1 MSLQEKKPSK
11 KTKESPNG
19 NQIMDNFFMQKR
31 AKSSRTVKPVK
42 GLSQDGKENQEG
54 APCFYKESIPYI
66 DKQIFTDNFLDVKN
80 KIPEVAENGEPTQ
93 ETVDLNS
100 GDENK
105 IVDET
110 KKEFDLTTGL
120 GNKFLPAKYLF
131 REKES
136 KAILSFIGRY
146 TCGLYIVTNIIRCT
160 KENCYNTLLVSGP
173 PGTGKTTVLTHILR
187 KLEVDGLETVQ
198 QAEFMEDE
206 TESVNY
212 QRDVSVIKVNGAECE
227 GLSSMLLEVIKA
239 INEKIPLSV
248 GEYMTNP
255 KVLIDKVK
263 QILLSKKT
271 EKLT

>member
-19 NQIMDNFFMQKR
+19 NLIMESFFMPKR

-80 KIPEVAENGEPTQ
+80 KAPEITENVEGTQ
-93 ETVDLNS
+93 ETTDLTN

-105 IVDET
+105 IVEET
-110 KKEFDLTTGL
+110 KKEFDIITGL

-136 KAILSFIGRY
+136 KAILSFIAKY
-146 TCGLYIVTNIIRCT
+146 TWDL
-160 KENCYNTLLVSGP
+160 
-173 PGTGKTTVLTHILR
+173 
-187 KLEVDGLETVQ
+187 
-198 QAEFMEDE
+198 
-206 TESVNY
+206 
-212 QRDVSVIKVNGAECE
+212 
-227 GLSSMLLEVIKA
+227 
-239 INEKIPLSV
+239 
-248 GEYMTNP
+248 
-255 KVLIDKVK
+255 
-263 QILLSKKT
+263 
-271 EKLT
+271 